1 MNRTESDAGELLRAR
16 GMRSTPQRRAMLGV
30 FEGGRAE
37 HLSAE
42 EVFVRAAR
50 SLPDL
55 SRGTV
60 YATLAEFTEAGLLAA
75 FGTPEPV
82 RYETNTEH
90 HAHFRCR
97 LCLRIFDV
105 AIEGRPPEPI
115 RPRGFRVERIDIRA
129 DGVCDEC
136 STYER
141 GLKSGVREIA
151 RAEVAPEASAGWAAA
166 SVDSPV
172 GQLLLLATPA
182 GVARLAF
189 DEHADAPR
197 LRALSSRRGGARAR
211 THLRDV
217 AARLERYFAGEP
229 FEAPWPIDWSA
240 IDSRLLVALHATLEI
255 PYGKHRSYCELGA
268 DQSPRELGWTFGANP
283 IPIITPCHRV
293 SRGTELPSIYVGGIA
308 RRRWLEEHER
318 RHAASLERPEHKRV

>member
-1 MNRTESDAGELLRAR
+1 MSRTGSEAGELLRAR

-42 EVFVRAAR
+42 EVYVRATR
-50 SLPDL
+50 LLPDL

-75 FGTPEPV
+75 LGTPEPV
-82 RYETNTEH
+82 RYEINTDH

-97 LCLRIFDV
+97 LCLRIFDLT
-105 AIEGRPPEPI
+105 IDGRIPKPI
-115 RPRGFRVERIDIRA
+115 SRGFRVERIDIHA
-129 DGVCDEC
+129 DGVCNEC
-136 STYER
+136 GTYER
-141 GLKSGVREIA
+141 GLKSGVREIG
-151 RAEVAPEASAGWAAA
+151 RAEVAPQASAGWAAA
-166 SVDSPV
+166 SVESPV

-182 GVARLAF
+182 GLARLAF

-197 LRALSSRRGGARAR
+197 LRALSSRRGGSRAR
-211 THLRDV
+211 THLGDV
-217 AARLERYFAGEP
+217 AARLERYFAGQS
-229 FEAPWPIDWSA
+229 FETSWPIDWSA
-240 IDSRLLVALHATLEI
+240 IDSRLLTALRATAEI
-255 PYGKHRSYCELGA
+255 PYGEHRSYSELGA
-268 DQSPRELGWTFGANP
+268 EQSPRELGWAFGANP

-293 SRGTELPSIYVGGIA
+293 SRGTELPAIYVGGIA

-318 RHAASLERPEHKRV
+318 RHAASLEPSRA